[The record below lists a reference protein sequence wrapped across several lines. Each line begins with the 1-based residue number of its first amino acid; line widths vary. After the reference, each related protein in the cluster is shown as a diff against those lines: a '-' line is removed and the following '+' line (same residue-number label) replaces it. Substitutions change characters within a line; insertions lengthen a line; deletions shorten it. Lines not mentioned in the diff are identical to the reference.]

1 MIETRASHAADE
13 TRLLKL
19 EEKVAYQD
27 KLLADL
33 NEVVVTLHRRLDELV
48 ARLGTAERTLRHELD
63 GRDVPNE
70 KPPHY

>member
-1 MIETRASHAADE
+1 MPETRAPAADE
-13 TRLLKL
+13 ARLLKL

-27 KLLADL
+27 RLLADL
-33 NEVVVTLHRRLDELV
+33 NEVVVMLHRRVDELV
-48 ARLGTAERTLRHELD
+48 ARLGTAERTLRQELD